1 VKFTRLII
9 LIILITSGTY
19 NTILAKNELFYEVLV
34 AADHRN
40 VNSPIF
46 NRTLASNDK
55 SLQEQSLLALGR
67 IGKSQ
72 ATLKISPFLY
82 SKEAELRAM
91 AAFSLGISTDVGAHK
106 LLAIQLKSEKNPQVL
121 SKLLIAIGNLGDA
134 KGAIS
139 SILPFLNSKDTDV
152 VSAACDGLSLAW
164 TFHRD
169 KVSVPNSTQITRL
182 LELSQSNANIAEHC
196 LFTLSRLRREPALFD
211 INLLKKVAEDI
222 STIEAKILALRI
234 MAAMNNINFL
244 EYFVD
249 SFKNSK
255 SARVNAEIATAI
267 AILTSDKNFLS
278 SDKNE
283 ELLEAVKLVIR
294 NSGSHVKVNLI
305 NALILTKEQPLLI
318 AVTEELLND
327 QSAWVRNQA
336 LTVLFSVI
344 PEKMNPRL
352 LALTKSKEFQA
363 QAVALNI
370 LRQHQ
375 IQDSEKLLT
384 ILAKSAH
391 KGITSIATRVL
402 KDENADAEEE
412 VQPRKSAQAIKAY
425 EFASKKMNIKTSR
438 GDIIIQLLPT
448 ATFTSSNFYQLA
460 KSGFYDGLSFHR
472 VVPNFVV
479 QGGDPEST
487 GQGGPGFS
495 IREELSME
503 SHLRGTLGMATSG
516 KDTGGSQFF
525 FNNSNNIHLNNNY
538 TVFAKIIKGIELIDS
553 FEVGDSIL
561 SIKELSVSE
570 L

>member
-1 VKFTRLII
+1 VKFKI
-9 LIILITSGTY
+9 LIILITLIISDIY
-19 NTILAKNELFYEVLV
+19 NTSLAKNNLFYEVLK
-34 AADHRN
+34 AADQRN
-40 VNSPIF
+40 VDSPIF

-55 SLQEQSLLALGR
+55 LLQKHSLLALGR

-82 SKEAELRAM
+82 SNEAELRAM

-106 LLAIQLKSEKNPQVL
+106 LLVMQLQSEKNPQVL
-121 SKLLIAIGNLGDA
+121 SKILIAIGNLGDA
-134 KGAIS
+134 KNAIV
-139 SILPFLNSKDTDV
+139 SILPFLNSKDIDV

-164 TFHRD
+164 TFHRNN
-169 KVSVPNSTQITRL
+169 VSVPNSSQVTRL
-182 LELSQSNANIAEHC
+182 LELSQSNAKIAEHC

-211 INLLKKVAEDI
+211 IDLLKKVTESI
-222 STIEAKILALRI
+222 NTIESKVLALRI
-234 MAAMNNINFL
+234 MGAMNNIKFL

-255 SARVNAEIATAI
+255 SARLNAEIANAI
-267 AILTSDKNFLS
+267 AILTTNTNVMTSANNK
-278 SDKNE
+278 
-283 ELLEAVKLVIR
+283 ELLEAVKLVVR
-294 NSGSHVKVNLI
+294 NSGSQSKVNFI

-318 AVTEELLND
+318 TVTEELLND
-327 QSAWVRNQA
+327 QSAWVREQA
-336 LTVLFSVI
+336 LTALFLVI
-344 PEKMNPRL
+344 PEKMNPHL
-352 LALTKSKEFQA
+352 LTLTNSKELQS

-370 LRQHQ
+370 LRQYK
-375 IQDSEKLLT
+375 IQDSETLLK
-384 ILAKSAH
+384 ILAKSEH
-391 KGITSIATRVL
+391 KGIKSIALRVL
-402 KDENADAEEE
+402 NKEDADAEEV
-412 VQPRKSAQAIKAY
+412 VQPQKSVEAIKAY
-425 EFASKKMNIKTSR
+425 EFASKKMNIKTTR

-460 KSGFYDGLSFHR
+460 KAGFYDGLSFHR

-479 QGGDPEST
+479 QGGDPENT

-538 TVFAKIIKGIELIDS
+538 TVFAKIIKGIEFIDS
-553 FEVGDSIL
+553 FEVGDTILSIREL
-561 SIKELSVSE
+561 SIKEF
-570 L
+570 